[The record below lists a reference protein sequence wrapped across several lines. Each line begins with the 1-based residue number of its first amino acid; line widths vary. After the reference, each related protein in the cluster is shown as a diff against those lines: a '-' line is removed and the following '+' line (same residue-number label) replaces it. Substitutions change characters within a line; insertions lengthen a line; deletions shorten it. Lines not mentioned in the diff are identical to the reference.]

1 MKKHVNIPIFIPHMA
16 CPYQCSFCDQRRIA
30 GARRPP
36 DPDEVYTIIQKAIRT
51 VDRTRQTCEI
61 AFFGGSFTG
70 IGAPL
75 MRAYLDAAAHFCGQA
90 DGIRLSTR
98 PDYIDD
104 EVIGL
109 LRAYPVTTIEL
120 GAQSMD
126 DAVLR
131 INGRGHSA
139 QDTLRAA
146 SRIRAAGFSLV
157 MQMMTGLPG
166 DTPAGAKRTAETLC
180 SLRPDAV
187 RIYPCVVVRGTEL
200 ERRYRAG
207 EYTPASLRES
217 VSLCAD
223 LRLLFERAGAA
234 VIRLGLHAD
243 SRFAAEDV
251 VAGPFHPA
259 FGEMCENAIFYK
271 LMYTA
276 LAGFAGS
283 DEVCVHVAPQALSKA
298 VGQRRANVT
307 ALERALGI
315 GRVRVRPDAGLAG
328 RRLFAV
334 PAEKD

>member
-1 MKKHVNIPIFIPHMA
+1 MF
-16 CPYQCSFCDQRRIA
+16 
-30 GARRPP
+30 
-36 DPDEVYTIIQKAIRT
+36 
-51 VDRTRQTCEI
+51 
-61 AFFGGSFTG
+61 
-70 IGAPL
+70 
-75 MRAYLDAAAHFCGQA
+75 
-90 DGIRLSTR
+90 
-98 PDYIDD
+98 
-104 EVIGL
+104 
-109 LRAYPVTTIEL
+109 
-120 GAQSMD
+120 
-126 DAVLR
+126 
-131 INGRGHSA
+131 
-139 QDTLRAA
+139 AA
-146 SRIRAAGFSLV
+146 SGRQCG
-157 MQMMTGLPG
+157 
-166 DTPAGAKRTAETLC
+166 
-180 SLRPDAV
+180 
-187 RIYPCVVVRGTEL
+187 IYPCVVVRGTEL

-223 LRLLFERAGAA
+223 LRLLFEREGAA

-276 LAGFAGS
+276 LADFAGS

-315 GRVRVRPDAGLAG
+315 GRVRVWPDAGLAG